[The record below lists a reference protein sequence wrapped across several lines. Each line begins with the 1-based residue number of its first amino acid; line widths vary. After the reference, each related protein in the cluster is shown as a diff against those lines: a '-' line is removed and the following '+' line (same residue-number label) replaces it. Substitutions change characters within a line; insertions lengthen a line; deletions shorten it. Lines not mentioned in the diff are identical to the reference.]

1 MNRLQFDNERP
12 FEFIGLGRIG
22 IDLYANEVNCPM
34 EEVRTFS
41 KFIGGSPANITV
53 GAAKLGL
60 KSGFIGKIADD
71 SFGRYIMKYFKEKD
85 IDISGI
91 VYDRSGANTQIAVSE
106 VLSQENSKCIFY
118 RANVADLN
126 LLPTEIDEDYI
137 AATKI
142 LLISGTA
149 LAASPSREA
158 VFVAIE
164 YAKKHNVCIMMDI
177 DYRPYNWKSKEDTAV
192 YYSLAAEKCD
202 IILGTR
208 DEFDMIEGISDPGNK
223 DDFKTANRLFAK
235 SASVIVVKHGKEGS
249 KGFSK
254 DGSVYDGVIFPT
266 KVFNTFGAG
275 DSYAAA
281 FIYGILNGFDVGT
294 CMKYGAGASSI
305 VISKNA
311 CSDAMPTEEELK
323 TFINTNEAIY
333 I

>member
-1 MNRLQFDNERP
+1 MDRLQFDRERP
-12 FEFIGLGRIG
+12 FDFIGLGRIG
-22 IDLYANEVNCPM
+22 IDMYANEVNCPM
-34 EEVRTFS
+34 EEVKTFS

-60 KSGFIGKIADD
+60 KSGFIGKIAEDG
-71 SFGRYIMKYFKEKD
+71 FGRYILRYFEEKG

-91 VYDRSGANTQIAVSE
+91 VYDTSGANTQIAVSE
-106 VLSQENSKCIFY
+106 VLGQESAKCIFY

-126 LLPTEIDEDYI
+126 LLPTEIDENYI

-164 YAKKHNVCIMMDI
+164 YAKKHHVCVMMDI
-177 DYRPYNWKSKEDTAV
+177 DYRPYNWRSREETAV

-208 DEFDMIEGISDPGNK
+208 DEFDMIEAIYDPGNK
-223 DDFKTANRLFAK
+223 DDDKTASRLLEK
-235 SASVIVVKHGKEGS
+235 SASIVVVKHGKQGS
-249 KGFSK
+249 RGFCK

-266 KVFNTFGAG
+266 RVFNTFGAG

-281 FIYGILNGFDVGT
+281 FIYGILNGLDVGA

-305 VISKNA
+305 VISRNA
-311 CSDAMPTEEELK
+311 CADAMPTEAELK
-323 TFINTNEAIY
+323 AFIDSNEAI
-333 I
+333 